1 MKLPLYTRE
10 DSQERGRHLV
20 AACPLS
26 KNQLIFVERPL
37 LALQSL
43 HNMSINLVC
52 SHCFAT
58 MGSLDTRWG
67 LVSGRYSKRQVDDS
81 TIIQC
86 RSKCGHVYCCNECK
100 EDAWKR
106 HALLCTGCIEDNDHP
121 LIQFKVH
128 AVEHN
133 EIFLMVADAVVGML
147 LDTDFCDKMLDFCST
162 PWWHVATEPLL
173 KSPAGLADATFLD
186 GTLRRLCHESSA
198 LLKQALVLHKEIDV
212 ARVHELCTTESFGKL
227 IGAFEQ
233 NAIGIRQRNPLC
245 RSILDTH
252 ERRKYHKDLMECL
265 KQAGMMSDVD
275 ETKDSHN
282 EYSDDEIAHFLAS
295 LEMDEQA
302 SCDDLDGIFTPLDGT
317 AMYATAC
324 KMNHSCHPNVV
335 VLYKQPSIGKMP
347 LCIHIVALRDIEEG
361 EELCISYID
370 SSEPVESRREELGN
384 YGFECQC
391 EKCVRESNACSDA
404 PRIKEE
410 DNGLDEEDLFGPE
423 DDDDECDDEA
433 NVDNSDIDNDQVD
446 GATALQSR
454 LTELDKALNKSVA
467 NIIPTHV
474 LGVVCSY
481 VILVGSAAA
490 SELPDS
496 LLSPLEQ
503 CLEAVRQ
510 RDFVLCCKVGS
521 QLEDK
526 IYSILEANGSWPSV
540 AHQQAYGSAALACSI
555 GNLHVG
561 SILTSQTM
569 LDKAFILGVPRD
581 EIVNFFGLV
590 EYFANQAARGP
601 LPPAVKCHVECS
613 IPEGEALEPLPFAIP
628 ECSPGI
634 SSKDF
639 ESQYVSEPHVA
650 VFRGFAAD
658 WIATEKWR

>member
-1 MKLPLYTRE
+1 MKLPLYTRK

-43 HNMSINLVC
+43 HNMSTNLVC

-86 RSKCGHVYCCNECK
+86 RYKCGHVYCCNECK

-106 HALLCTGCIEDNDHP
+106 HALLCTGCIEDNDHA

-173 KSPAGLADATFLD
+173 KSPTGLADATFLD

-198 LLKQALVLHKEIDV
+198 LLKQALVLHEEIDV

-275 ETKDSHN
+275 DTKDSHN

-347 LCIHIVALRDIEEG
+347 LCIHVVALRDIEEG

-391 EKCVRESNACSDA
+391 EKCVRDSNACSDA

-433 NVDNSDIDNDQVD
+433 NLDNSDIDNDQVD

-526 IYSILEANGSWPSV
+526 IYSILQENGSWPSV

-601 LPPAVKCHVECS
+601 LPPAVECHVECS

>member
-1 MKLPLYTRE
+1 
-10 DSQERGRHLV
+10 
-20 AACPLS
+20 
-26 KNQLIFVERPL
+26 
-37 LALQSL
+37 
-43 HNMSINLVC
+43 
-52 SHCFAT
+52 
-58 MGSLDTRWG
+58 
-67 LVSGRYSKRQVDDS
+67 
-81 TIIQC
+81 
-86 RSKCGHVYCCNECK
+86 
-100 EDAWKR
+100 
-106 HALLCTGCIEDNDHP
+106 
-121 LIQFKVH
+121 
-128 AVEHN
+128 
-133 EIFLMVADAVVGML
+133 MVADAVVGML
-147 LDTDFCDKMLDFCST
+147 LDTDFCDKMLDFCSN

-198 LLKQALVLHKEIDV
+198 LLKQALVLHEEIDV
-212 ARVHELCTTESFGKL
+212 GRVHELCTTESFGKL

-252 ERRKYHKDLMECL
+252 ERRKYHKDLLECL
-265 KQAGMMSDVD
+265 KQAGMMSDVE

-295 LEMDEQA
+295 LEMDEQS

-410 DNGLDEEDLFGPE
+410 DNDLDEEDLFGPE

-481 VILVGSAAA
+481 VILVGSAGA

>member
-1 MKLPLYTRE
+1 
-10 DSQERGRHLV
+10 
-20 AACPLS
+20 
-26 KNQLIFVERPL
+26 
-37 LALQSL
+37 
-43 HNMSINLVC
+43 
-52 SHCFAT
+52 
-58 MGSLDTRWG
+58 
-67 LVSGRYSKRQVDDS
+67 
-81 TIIQC
+81 
-86 RSKCGHVYCCNECK
+86 
-100 EDAWKR
+100 
-106 HALLCTGCIEDNDHP
+106 
-121 LIQFKVH
+121 
-128 AVEHN
+128 
-133 EIFLMVADAVVGML
+133 MVADAVVGML
-147 LDTDFCDKMLDFCST
+147 LDTDFCDKMLDFCSN

-198 LLKQALVLHKEIDV
+198 LLKQALVLHEEIDV
-212 ARVHELCTTESFGKL
+212 GRVHELCTTESFGKL

-265 KQAGMMSDVD
+265 TQAGMMSDVD

-282 EYSDDEIAHFLAS
+282 EYSDDEISHFLAS

-370 SSEPVESRREELGN
+370 SSEPVESRRQELGN

-481 VILVGSAAA
+481 VILVGSAGA